1 MSLYSYKG
9 SEPTSLP
16 NKITLSNG
24 KSRTDSSSFSAEE
37 LKDAGFTGPYT
48 VPSFDQEYQKLSWN
62 SESLSYVV
70 TDISDDVLWENI
82 KKERNRLLSESD
94 WTMAADTPGEINLIE
109 WTKYRQRLRDL
120 TESYSS
126 PKEVVFPFKP
136 DQVEEHELEEVTEG
150 RLRWRVQDLEAKVK
164 ELEEKID
171 KLST

>member
-24 KSRTDSSSFSAEE
+24 KSRTDSSSFSDEE

-70 TDISDDVLWENI
+70 TDIPDDVLWENI

-94 WTMAADTPGEINLIE
+94 WTMMQTLLEKLI
-109 WTKYRQRLRDL
+109 
-120 TESYSS
+120 
-126 PKEVVFPFKP
+126 
-136 DQVEEHELEEVTEG
+136 
-150 RLRWRVQDLEAKVK
+150 
-164 ELEEKID
+164 
-171 KLST
+171 